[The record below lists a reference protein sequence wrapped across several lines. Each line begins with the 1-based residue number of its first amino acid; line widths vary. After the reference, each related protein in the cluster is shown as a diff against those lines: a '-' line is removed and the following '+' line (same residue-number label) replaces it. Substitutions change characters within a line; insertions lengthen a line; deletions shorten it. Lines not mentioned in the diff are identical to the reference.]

1 MECNDDGT
9 ARIGLIVDN
18 SRSTVGI
25 TIRMRIRINKA
36 KVVDQTFSIA
46 AGETRDLTTLLSVPN
61 GSTYKL
67 RFIIKDELSGRK
79 TKGGTKKVLDCIDD
93 PSPTTTTTL
102 PGPPTINPSVSN
114 TRNA

>member
-1 MECNDDGT
+1 
-9 ARIGLIVDN
+9 
-18 SRSTVGI
+18 
-25 TIRMRIRINKA
+25 MRIRINKA

-114 TRNA
+114 TRNACSGGATRTLPYG